1 MIYLKSEYEIE
12 KMRESTRIVSQTL
25 GKIAQKIEPGVM
37 TATLDR
43 IAEDF
48 IVEQGGRPAFKGYG
62 SPTNPFPATL
72 CISVN
77 EEVVHGIPS
86 NRKLKEGDIVSV
98 DCGVE
103 KNGYF
108 GDHAY
113 TFIVGE
119 VSSDV
124 KKLLQTTLNSLHR
137 GIEQAIHGNKIGDIG
152 HAVQQTCEQEGYGV
166 VRDLVGHGLGKSLHE
181 NPSVPNYGK
190 KGKGTRLRS
199 GMTLAIEPMINMGTW
214 KVKTLSDGWTIV
226 SADESLSAH
235 FEHNIVI
242 RKGEAEI
249 LSTFDYIA
257 ELSKN
262 SENVFYHGQT
272 RAN

>member
-1 MIYLKSEYEIE
+1 MIYLKSESEIE
-12 KMRESTRIVSQTL
+12 KMRESTLIVSQTL
-25 GKIAQKIEPGVM
+25 GKIAQKIEPGVT

-48 IVEQGGRPAFKGYG
+48 IADQGGRPAFKGYG
-62 SPTNPFPATL
+62 PSSNPFPATL

-86 NRKLKEGDIVSV
+86 NRKLLEGDIVSV

-119 VSSDV
+119 VDDEV
-124 KKLLQTTLNSLHR
+124 KKLLQTTLNSLHF
-137 GIEQAIHGNKIGDIG
+137 GIEQAIHGNKLGDIG
-152 HAVQQTCEQEGYGV
+152 HAIQSTCEQEGYGV

-181 NPSVPNYGK
+181 DPSVPNYGR

-226 SADESLSAH
+226 SADGSLSAH
-235 FEHNIVI
+235 FEHDIVV
-242 RKGEAEI
+242 REGEAEI
-249 LSTFDYIA
+249 LSTFDYIS

-262 SENVFYHGQT
+262 PENVFYHG
-272 RAN
+272 